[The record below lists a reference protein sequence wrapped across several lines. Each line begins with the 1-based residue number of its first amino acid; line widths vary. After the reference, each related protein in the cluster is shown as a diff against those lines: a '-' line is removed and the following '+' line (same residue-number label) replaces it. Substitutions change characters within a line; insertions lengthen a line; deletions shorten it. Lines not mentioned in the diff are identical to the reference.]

1 MKFRE
6 HRGGL
11 AESMET
17 VVELNTRKE
26 FCDHLSKIAR
36 KFVPE
41 GEFTISF
48 SEYSFDT
55 RIYWDT
61 FLVILN
67 GCGPIGMLD
76 GPPPRSWWP
85 PVEFF
90 YSSEETEENR

>member
-26 FCDHLSKIAR
+26 FCDHIGKIAR

-41 GEFTISF
+41 GEFTIRF
-48 SEYSFDT
+48 QEYSFDT
-55 RIYWDT
+55 RINWDT
-61 FLVILN
+61 WLVILD
-67 GCGPIGMLD
+67 GYGPIGMLND
-76 GPPPRSWWP
+76 HPPISWWP
-85 PVEFF
+85 PVEFI
-90 YSSEETEENR
+90 YGEQTNDR